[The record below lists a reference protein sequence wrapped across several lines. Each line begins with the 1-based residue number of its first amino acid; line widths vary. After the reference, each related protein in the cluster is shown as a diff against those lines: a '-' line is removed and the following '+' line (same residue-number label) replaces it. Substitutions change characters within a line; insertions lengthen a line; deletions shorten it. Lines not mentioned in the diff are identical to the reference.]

1 MYVGFA
7 FPPFDTLKVGRFSDE
22 VRALM
27 LKPVGA

>member
-1 MYVGFA
+1 MLGFA
-7 FPPFDTLKVGRFSDE
+7 PPYDKLKVERFSDE

>member
-1 MYVGFA
+1 MLGFA
-7 FPPFDTLKVGRFSDE
+7 PPFDTLKVGRFSDE

>member
-1 MYVGFA
+1 MLGLA
-7 FPPFDTLKVGRFSDE
+7 PPFDTLKVRRFSDE